1 MQTLAQLLPPAEM
14 GTAHQFNTMGY
25 YLTFDDNILGLG
37 GPDELAME
45 VKTYFS
51 SIDDLNESL
60 ESWDDWELC
69 AHNVRISPVEWAY
82 DPTVP
87 F

>member
-1 MQTLAQLLPPAEM
+1 
-14 GTAHQFNTMGY
+14 MGY

-45 VKTYFS
+45 VKRWFS
-51 SIDDLNESL
+51 SIDDIDEEL
-60 ESWDDWELC
+60 EHWDDWELC
-69 AHNVRISPVEWAY
+69 AYNVRITPLEWAY
-82 DPTVP
+82 DETVP